1 MRWFMNIDVQN
12 VRFRTLIVRSA
23 ATCGNSASR
32 NPLAEDYP
40 CRRAYR
46 QPRLTQ
52 WTWGNGPAC
61 RTASR
66 GHNHH
71 HGDPFAARRQL
82 CRPHSQPL
90 RWRGGVAGGD
100 VIKRVWR
107 WLFQYCH
114 WHESRGSDKYC
125 HTLLVC
131 NPTLIPIC
139 TRCES
144 YVKSFRYRL
153 HIEFISSLYR
163 IHIEFTIE
171 EQ

>member
-1 MRWFMNIDVQN
+1 MKKTLLTILALLCIVGSQANDKVVVWEKPTTEYGNIYGDGFFNIAIDVN
-12 VRFRTLIVRSA
+12 RVDLISIA
-23 ATCGNSASR
+23 
-32 NPLAEDYP
+32 
-40 CRRAYR
+40 
-46 QPRLTQ
+46 
-52 WTWGNGPAC
+52 
-61 RTASR
+61 
-66 GHNHH
+66 
-71 HGDPFAARRQL
+71 
-82 CRPHSQPL
+82 
-90 RWRGGVAGGD
+90 
-100 VIKRVWR
+100 
-107 WLFQYCH
+107 
-114 WHESRGSDKYC
+114 

>member
-1 MRWFMNIDVQN
+1 MKKTLLTIVALLCIVCSEAKNKEVVWEKPTTEYGNVYGDGFFNIAIDVN
-12 VRFRTLIVRSA
+12 RVDLISIA
-23 ATCGNSASR
+23 
-32 NPLAEDYP
+32 
-40 CRRAYR
+40 
-46 QPRLTQ
+46 
-52 WTWGNGPAC
+52 
-61 RTASR
+61 
-66 GHNHH
+66 
-71 HGDPFAARRQL
+71 
-82 CRPHSQPL
+82 
-90 RWRGGVAGGD
+90 
-100 VIKRVWR
+100 
-107 WLFQYCH
+107 
-114 WHESRGSDKYC
+114 

>member
-1 MRWFMNIDVQN
+1 MKKILLTIIALLCIIGSEANGKYVVWEKPTTENGNVYGDGFFNIAIDVN
-12 VRFRTLIVRSA
+12 RVDLISIA
-23 ATCGNSASR
+23 
-32 NPLAEDYP
+32 
-40 CRRAYR
+40 
-46 QPRLTQ
+46 
-52 WTWGNGPAC
+52 
-61 RTASR
+61 
-66 GHNHH
+66 
-71 HGDPFAARRQL
+71 
-82 CRPHSQPL
+82 
-90 RWRGGVAGGD
+90 
-100 VIKRVWR
+100 
-107 WLFQYCH
+107 
-114 WHESRGSDKYC
+114 

>member
-1 MRWFMNIDVQN
+1 MKKILLTIVALLCIIGSEAKNKEVVWEKPTTENGNVYGDGFFNIAIDVN
-12 VRFRTLIVRSA
+12 RVDLISIA
-23 ATCGNSASR
+23 
-32 NPLAEDYP
+32 
-40 CRRAYR
+40 
-46 QPRLTQ
+46 
-52 WTWGNGPAC
+52 
-61 RTASR
+61 
-66 GHNHH
+66 
-71 HGDPFAARRQL
+71 
-82 CRPHSQPL
+82 
-90 RWRGGVAGGD
+90 
-100 VIKRVWR
+100 
-107 WLFQYCH
+107 
-114 WHESRGSDKYC
+114 

>member
-1 MRWFMNIDVQN
+1 MKKTLLTILALLCIVGSQANDKVVVWEKPTMEYGNIYGDGFFNIAIDVN
-12 VRFRTLIVRSA
+12 RVDLISIA
-23 ATCGNSASR
+23 
-32 NPLAEDYP
+32 
-40 CRRAYR
+40 
-46 QPRLTQ
+46 
-52 WTWGNGPAC
+52 
-61 RTASR
+61 
-66 GHNHH
+66 
-71 HGDPFAARRQL
+71 
-82 CRPHSQPL
+82 
-90 RWRGGVAGGD
+90 
-100 VIKRVWR
+100 
-107 WLFQYCH
+107 
-114 WHESRGSDKYC
+114 

>member
-1 MRWFMNIDVQN
+1 MKKIILTIIALLCIIGSEAENKEVVWEKPTTENGNVYGDGFFNIAMDVN
-12 VRFRTLIVRSA
+12 RVDLISIA
-23 ATCGNSASR
+23 
-32 NPLAEDYP
+32 
-40 CRRAYR
+40 
-46 QPRLTQ
+46 
-52 WTWGNGPAC
+52 
-61 RTASR
+61 
-66 GHNHH
+66 
-71 HGDPFAARRQL
+71 
-82 CRPHSQPL
+82 
-90 RWRGGVAGGD
+90 
-100 VIKRVWR
+100 
-107 WLFQYCH
+107 
-114 WHESRGSDKYC
+114 

>member
-1 MRWFMNIDVQN
+1 MKKILLTIIALLCIVGSEAKNKEVVWEKPTTENGNVYGDGFFNIAIDVN
-12 VRFRTLIVRSA
+12 RVDLISIA
-23 ATCGNSASR
+23 
-32 NPLAEDYP
+32 
-40 CRRAYR
+40 
-46 QPRLTQ
+46 
-52 WTWGNGPAC
+52 
-61 RTASR
+61 
-66 GHNHH
+66 
-71 HGDPFAARRQL
+71 
-82 CRPHSQPL
+82 
-90 RWRGGVAGGD
+90 
-100 VIKRVWR
+100 
-107 WLFQYCH
+107 
-114 WHESRGSDKYC
+114 

>member
-1 MRWFMNIDVQN
+1 MPISPLFSKYSISCYFFPLFSNANSVYRLQNYELFPEVRHIPQNIYSFLITFAEQTTENGNVYGDGFFNIAIDVN
-12 VRFRTLIVRSA
+12 RVDLISIA
-23 ATCGNSASR
+23 
-32 NPLAEDYP
+32 
-40 CRRAYR
+40 
-46 QPRLTQ
+46 
-52 WTWGNGPAC
+52 
-61 RTASR
+61 
-66 GHNHH
+66 
-71 HGDPFAARRQL
+71 
-82 CRPHSQPL
+82 
-90 RWRGGVAGGD
+90 
-100 VIKRVWR
+100 
-107 WLFQYCH
+107 
-114 WHESRGSDKYC
+114 